1 MFVCVLTQIFFSL
14 SDGPFLKIIIILYNY
29 HITIINSQAGLTK
42 REIQNENQR
51 KRQSF
56 AVLDEFVFPLALPF
70 DNSGRQCNTDTQPT
84 GCLIP
89 SIIMIKVVITI
100 MIILIAVIMLIAL
113 AVTQRSA
120 PHPDTR
126 SHILVHPHKAAA
138 HRPSEKKMR
147 PLSAKN
153 VHSVKKTKRTQKGGK
168 ERKKHQNKIKTKAQR

>member
-1 MFVCVLTQIFFSL
+1 MFVCVHTQIFFSL

-29 HITIINSQAGLTK
+29 HMTIINSQAGLTE

-89 SIIMIKVVITI
+89 SIIIIKAIITI
-100 MIILIAVIMLIAL
+100 IIILM
-113 AVTQRSA
+113 AVTPCSA
-120 PHPDTR
+120 PHPNTR

-138 HRPSEKKMR
+138 HRPSEKKNA
-147 PLSAKN
+147 PTVSQ
-153 VHSVKKTKRTQKGGK
+153 KRS
-168 ERKKHQNKIKTKAQR
+168 QR